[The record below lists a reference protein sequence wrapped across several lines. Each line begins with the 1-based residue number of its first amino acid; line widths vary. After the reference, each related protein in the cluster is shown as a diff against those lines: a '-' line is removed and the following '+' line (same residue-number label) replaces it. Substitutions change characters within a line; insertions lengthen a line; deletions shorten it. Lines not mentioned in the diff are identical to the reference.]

1 MQPFSANVFFRNGKL
16 PCSCENF
23 LKKKSR
29 ILQSLS
35 IPNYSCRLHYMNHY
49 RHYSAEDFVQDQRF
63 RSWVKNP
70 TREEDIVWR
79 NWLLENSIKRDAV
92 EEARAIVLAIHP
104 VQHESIS
111 DFEIQR
117 EVESILAQIPDD
129 EEPALTESIEPEANT
144 RHPRWYAI
152 AASITI
158 MLAIGLYG
166 IYSSIRTND
175 QTNPLAQTEAAD
187 DFMIERI
194 NKSEDAL
201 LINLPDK
208 SSVLLSQ
215 NSTIR
220 YPKEFSGDS
229 REVYMEGTAFFEVTK
244 NPKKPFY
251 VNAGN
256 IVAKVLGTSFEI
268 STNKQDEQV
277 KVVVK
282 SGTVSIYSTPGA
294 SGNIAEGEPNAI
306 LTRNEQ
312 LIYRRGDAEQIQHTR
327 LNASSIAES
336 SVPDTYLKFNSTPV
350 SKAFALL
357 SKAYGVRINFE
368 QADIEGCS
376 VTASFTDEPF
386 TTKVD
391 LICRSIGVKYDI
403 VNDQVSITGNGCKN

>member
-1 MQPFSANVFFRNGKL
+1 MTRVRVKK
-16 PCSCENF
+16 NF
-23 LKKKSR
+23 LGKKSR
-29 ILQSLS
+29 NLQSLS
-35 IPNYSCRLHYMNHY
+35 IHNYSCRLHYMNHY
-49 RHYSAEDFVQDQRF
+49 KYYSVEDFVQDQRF

-79 NWLLENSIKRDAV
+79 NWLLENQLKSDTV

-117 EVESILAQIPDD
+117 EVENILSQIQDD
-129 EEPALTESIEPEANT
+129 EEPEQVDTPEVQSNV
-144 RHPRWYAI
+144 RHPRWYAV
-152 AASITI
+152 AASIAVV
-158 MLAIGLYG
+158 LAIGWYG
-166 IYSSIRTND
+166 IYSSIHKD
-175 QTNPLAQTEAAD
+175 DKADPLAQAEVVD

-220 YPKEFSGDS
+220 YPREFSGNS

-256 IVAKVLGTSFEI
+256 IVAKVVGTSFEI
-268 STNKQDEQV
+268 TTNKQDEQV

-282 SGTVSIYSTPGA
+282 SGTVSIYTTPQSSGSTP
-294 SGNIAEGEPNAI
+294 EGEPNAI

-312 LIYRRGDAEQIQHTR
+312 LIYKGGEAEQIQHTR

-336 SVPDTYLKFNSTPV
+336 QVPDTYLKFNSTPV

-376 VTASFTDEPF
+376 VTASFTDESF

>member
-1 MQPFSANVFFRNGKL
+1 MNQYKY
-16 PCSCENF
+16 
-23 LKKKSR
+23 
-29 ILQSLS
+29 
-35 IPNYSCRLHYMNHY
+35 YSV
-49 RHYSAEDFVQDQRF
+49 EDFVQDQRF

-70 TREEDIVWR
+70 TCEEDIVWR
-79 NWLLENSIKRDAV
+79 TWLDENRGKRDTV

-117 EVESILAQIPDD
+117 EVESILSQIQD
-129 EEPALTESIEPEANT
+129 EEEPGQVDTPEVTSNT
-144 RHPRWYAI
+144 RHLRWYAA

-166 IYSSIRTND
+166 IYSRMHKNEAARALTRT
-175 QTNPLAQTEAAD
+175 EVAD

-220 YPKEFSGDS
+220 YPKEFAGDS
-229 REVYMEGTAFFEVTK
+229 RDIYMEGTAFFEVTK
-244 NPKKPFY
+244 NPQKPFY

-268 STNKQDEQV
+268 STNKHNEQV

-282 SGTVSIYSTPGA
+282 SGTVSIYTTPQKTGDA
-294 SGNIAEGEPNAI
+294 PDGEPNAV

-312 LIYRRGDAEQIQHTR
+312 LIYKGGDAEQIQHTR
-327 LNASSIAES
+327 LDESSIAKS
-336 SVPDTYLKFNSTPV
+336 QVPDTYLRFNSTPV
-350 SKAFALL
+350 SKAFAQL
-357 SKAYGVRINFE
+357 SEAYGVRINFE

-376 VTASFTDEPF
+376 VTASFTDESF

>member
-1 MQPFSANVFFRNGKL
+1 
-16 PCSCENF
+16 
-23 LKKKSR
+23 
-29 ILQSLS
+29 
-35 IPNYSCRLHYMNHY
+35 MNHY
-49 RHYSAEDFVQDQRF
+49 KYYSVEEFVQDQRF

-70 TREEDIVWR
+70 TREEDIIWR
-79 NWLLENSIKRDAV
+79 NWLDENRIKRDTV

-117 EVESILAQIPDD
+117 EVDNILACIQDDD
-129 EEPALTESIEPEANT
+129 ETAAPVYAEPDTNT
-144 RHPRWYAI
+144 RRPRWYAI
-152 AASITI
+152 AASVT
-158 MLAIGLYG
+158 MMVAIGLYG
-166 IYSSIRTND
+166 IYSSTHQNEK
-175 QTNPLAQTEAAD
+175 TGPLAQTEAD

-220 YPKEFSGDS
+220 YPREFAGDS

-244 NPKKPFY
+244 NPIKPFY

-268 STNKQDEQV
+268 TTNKRDEQV

-282 SGTVSIYSTPGA
+282 SGTVSIYTTPQTA
-294 SGNIAEGEPNAI
+294 RNIPEEEPNAI

-312 LIYRRGDAEQIQHTR
+312 LIYKRGDAEQIQHTR

-336 SVPDTYLKFNSTPV
+336 QVPDTYLKFNSTPV
-350 SKAFALL
+350 SKAFAQL

-376 VTASFTDEPF
+376 VTASFTDESF

>member
-1 MQPFSANVFFRNGKL
+1 MNQYKY
-16 PCSCENF
+16 
-23 LKKKSR
+23 
-29 ILQSLS
+29 
-35 IPNYSCRLHYMNHY
+35 YSV
-49 RHYSAEDFVQDQRF
+49 EDFVQDQRF
-63 RSWVKNP
+63 RLWVKNP
-70 TREEDIVWR
+70 TREEDIIWQ
-79 NWLLENSIKRDAV
+79 NWLSENRIKRDTV

-117 EVESILAQIPDD
+117 EVESILSQIHDD
-129 EEPALTESIEPEANT
+129 EEPEQVDAPQVPSNT
-144 RHPRWYAI
+144 RHSRWYAI
-152 AASITI
+152 AASVTI

-166 IYSSIRTND
+166 IYSSMYKNEATD
-175 QTNPLAQTEAAD
+175 TLAGTEVSD

-220 YPKEFSGDS
+220 YPKEFSGNS
-229 REVYMEGTAFFEVTK
+229 RDVYMEGTAFFEVTK

-268 STNKQDEQV
+268 STNTKDEQV

-282 SGTVSIYSTPGA
+282 SGTVSIYTGLQKTGDAP
-294 SGNIAEGEPNAI
+294 EGEPNAI

-312 LIYRRGDAEQIQHTR
+312 LIYTGGDAEEIQHTR
-327 LNASSIAES
+327 LDASSIAAS
-336 SVPDTYLKFNSTPV
+336 QVPDTYLKFNSTPV

-357 SKAYGVRINFE
+357 SEAYGVRINFE

-376 VTASFTDEPF
+376 VTASFTDESF

>member
-1 MQPFSANVFFRNGKL
+1 
-16 PCSCENF
+16 
-23 LKKKSR
+23 
-29 ILQSLS
+29 
-35 IPNYSCRLHYMNHY
+35 MNHY
-49 RHYSAEDFVQDQRF
+49 KYFSVEDFVQDQRF

-70 TREEDIVWR
+70 THDEDIIWR
-79 NWLLENSIKRDAV
+79 NWLRENKFKRDAV

-117 EVESILAQIPDD
+117 EVENILSQLHDD
-129 EEPALTESIEPEANT
+129 EEPAHTEVIETEANT
-144 RHPRWYAI
+144 RHTRWYAI

-158 MLAIGLYG
+158 ILAIGLYG
-166 IYSSIRTND
+166 IYNSTRTN
-175 QTNPLAQTEAAD
+175 QKEGTLTKTEAAD

-229 REVYMEGTAFFEVTK
+229 RDVYMEGTAFFEVTK
-244 NPKKPFY
+244 NPKKPFF

-268 STNKQDEQV
+268 TANKQDEQV
-277 KVVVK
+277 KVIVK
-282 SGTVSIYSTPGA
+282 SGTVSIYSTPDA
-294 SGNIAEGEPNAI
+294 SGNIVQGEPNAI

-312 LIYRRGDAEQIQHTR
+312 LIYRSGEAEQIQHTR

-368 QADIEGCS
+368 QADIAGCS